1 MSNLAIPSKTVLF
14 QKEKAI
20 RSIQELYEHVSKLED
35 SGGGYIK
42 PEEGIPASDMTE
54 EVQESLAKADSA
66 LQQHQDISGKVD
78 KTTTVNGHAL
88 SNNVTVTKGDVGLG
102 NVTNDAQIPLT
113 QKGAN
118 NGVATLGSTGKIPTS
133 QLPDAIMTG
142 KEDKMTVVTTTSTN
156 LSCTLGSY
164 YVFSSAVNTLRI
176 TLPSPSDNTYVGN
189 VILYFTTGSS
199 PAVTITSSK
208 SIAYQTDYAIEA
220 ECTYEV
226 NCLYN
231 GGAWV
236 VIAVQI
242 GG

>member
-1 MSNLAIPSKTVLF
+1 MSELDHI
-14 QKEKAI
+14 
-20 RSIQELYEHVSKLED
+20 SINGVVYE
-35 SGGGYIK
+35 IK
-42 PEEGIPASDMTE
+42 DVNAYHKPNNGIPASDMTD
-54 EVQESLAKADSA
+54 EVRQSLERANTSIQE
-66 LQQHQDISGKVD
+66 HQDVSGKVD

-88 SNNVTVTKGDVGLG
+88 GNNVIVTKVDVGLG
-102 NVTNDAQIPLT
+102 NVTNDAQIPLA

-118 NGVATLGSTGKIPTS
+118 NGVATLGSTGKIPTN
-133 QLPDAIMTG
+133 QLPDAVMTS
-142 KEDKMTVVTTTSTN
+142 KEDKMAVVTTTSTN

-164 YVFSSAVNTLRI
+164 YVFSSAVNTLNI

-208 SIAYQTDYAIEA
+208 SIAYQEA

-231 GGAWV
+231 GSAWV

>member
-1 MSNLAIPSKTVLF
+1 MSELDHI
-14 QKEKAI
+14 
-20 RSIQELYEHVSKLED
+20 SINGVVYE
-35 SGGGYIK
+35 IK
-42 PEEGIPASDMTE
+42 DVNAYHKPNNGIPASDMTD
-54 EVQESLAKADSA
+54 EVRQSLERANTSIQE
-66 LQQHQDISGKVD
+66 HQDVSGKVD

-88 SNNVTVTKGDVGLG
+88 GNNVIVTKVDVGLG
-102 NVTNDAQIPLT
+102 NVTNDAQIPLA

-118 NGVATLGSTGKIPTS
+118 NGVATLGSTGKIPTN
-133 QLPDAIMTG
+133 QLPDAVMTS
-142 KEDKMTVVTTTSTN
+142 KEDKMAVVTTTSTN

-164 YVFSSAVNTLRI
+164 YVFSSAVNTLNI

-231 GGAWV
+231 GSAWV

>member
-1 MSNLAIPSKTVLF
+1 MSNLVIPSKTVLS
-14 QKEKAI
+14 QREKAI

-54 EVQESLAKADSA
+54 EVQESLAKAESA
-66 LQQHQDISGKVD
+66 LQQHQDISGK
-78 KTTTVNGHAL
+78 
-88 SNNVTVTKGDVGLG
+88 
-102 NVTNDAQIPLT
+102 
-113 QKGAN
+113 
-118 NGVATLGSTGKIPTS
+118 
-133 QLPDAIMTG
+133 
-142 KEDKMTVVTTTSTN
+142 EDKMSVVTTTSTN

-164 YVFSSAVNTLRI
+164 YVFSSTVNTLRI

-208 SIAYQTDYAIEA
+208 SIASQTDYAIEA

-231 GGAWV
+231 GSAWV